1 MVIASLVEELVSHI
15 ADVRSK
21 FLSPFLP
28 ANPTH
33 KPSDYEHEVK
43 AACVLSH
50 AAFEEFVEKISL
62 HVMEECLDRWHKKRQ
77 ASDSLLA
84 LCLRYKLSIAV
95 EDDEDKAQD
104 RCFDLI
110 RTALD
115 EAKKKHSKQIDDNH
129 GFSIKYLRAALTPV
143 FINPPDDFKLVSSL
157 KTLTAA
163 RGSFAHSASR
173 NAEYSLNPRS
183 SRAKSP
189 LAPENAWEA
198 IDDCLALCKEIAR
211 DAEQILANGS
221 PAAGN
226 KHVPLRRKLQGR
238 QASVRRWPAASRP
251 TGLP

>member
-1 MVIASLVEELVSHI
+1 MVIASLVKELVLHI
-15 ADVRSK
+15 SDVRSK

-28 ANPTH
+28 ADPTH

-50 AAFEEFVEKISL
+50 AAFEEFIEKISL
-62 HVMEECLDRWHKKRQ
+62 HVMEECLDRWHKRRQ

-84 LCLRYKLSIAV
+84 LCLRYKLSIVV
-95 EDDEDKAQD
+95 EDDEDKTQD

-110 RTALD
+110 RAALD
-115 EAKKKHSKQIDDNH
+115 EAKKKHSRQIDENH
-129 GFSIKYLRAALTPV
+129 GFSIKYMRAALTPV

-198 IDDCLALCKEIAR
+198 IDDCLEICKGIAR
-211 DAEQILANGS
+211 DAEQILAVSS
-221 PAAGN
+221 PAAGS
-226 KHVPLRRKLQGR
+226 KHLPLRRKLQER
-238 QASVRRWPAASRP
+238 QTKVRRF
-251 TGLP
+251 

>member
-1 MVIASLVEELVSHI
+1 MAIARLVLELVSHI
-15 ADVRSK
+15 TEVRSR

-28 ANPTH
+28 ADPAH

-84 LCLRYKLSIAV
+84 LCLRYKISVAV

-104 RCFDLI
+104 RCFDQV
-110 RTALD
+110 RAALD

-143 FINPPDDFKLVSSL
+143 FINPPEDFKLVSSL
-157 KTLTAA
+157 KMLTAA

-173 NAEYSLNPRS
+173 NAEFSLNPR

-189 LAPENAWEA
+189 LVPEKAWEA

-211 DAEQILANGS
+211 DAEQILAHSS
-221 PAAGN
+221 PAATL
-226 KHVPLRRKLQGR
+226 KHLPLRKKLQARGY
-238 QASVRRWPAASRP
+238 SPRRDR
-251 TGLP
+251 LPSALS

>member
-1 MVIASLVEELVSHI
+1 MIANLLAELESHI
-15 ADVRSK
+15 AEVRSK
-21 FLSPFLP
+21 FLSPFFP
-28 ANPTH
+28 ANPSH

-62 HVMEECLDRWHKKRQ
+62 YVMDECLDRWHKKRQ

-95 EDDEDKAQD
+95 EDDEDKAQE
-104 RCFDLI
+104 RCFDQI

-115 EAKKKHSKQIDDNH
+115 EAKRKHSKQIDDNH

-173 NAEYSLNPRS
+173 NAEFSPNPRS
-183 SRAKSP
+183 SRAKLP
-189 LAPENAWEA
+189 LAPERAWEA
-198 IDDCLALCKEIAR
+198 IDDCFALCKEIAR
-211 DAEQILANGS
+211 DAEHTLAAVS
-221 PAAGN
+221 PAIAN
-226 KHVPLRRKLQGR
+226 QHVPLRKKLLAR
-238 QASVRRWPAASRP
+238 QASVRR
-251 TGLP
+251 